1 MKVATL
7 CAGYGDGFDRHL
19 SGQEADVLI
28 KGRRCRL
35 LGRVT
40 MDQIMVD
47 VTHLDSVE
55 PGDEVVLIG
64 RQGDQEILASELATK
79 AGTIAWEIFTGI
91 TKRVV
96 RVYLGARIRS
106 SGVSGRL
113 GAVVSRSNRR
123 LRVIRSFRESPSSR
137 SASDFCP
144 EFCNS

>member
-55 PGDEVVLIG
+55 PGEEVVLIG

-96 RVYLGARIRS
+96 RVYLGARI
-106 SGVSGRL
+106 
-113 GAVVSRSNRR
+113 
-123 LRVIRSFRESPSSR
+123 
-137 SASDFCP
+137 
-144 EFCNS
+144 